1 MGIFSTSDDRFITRM
16 EREEQDM
23 LLEFYNLKKNDPD
36 YPTLPYLLNPEKI
49 HLSSYEDLGQGK
61 VHLKIGYKTSWSG
74 YVTDTI
80 RIRYDQIVLGN
91 ILCEGVEELKKGV
104 YKKIGSI
111 KIPFLSKYKIVS
123 LPVNGS
129 YNIEF
134 KCKSLKALDVNIYVE
149 KEGKLILDSQHREVL
164 RKELENK

>member
-1 MGIFSTSDDRFITRM
+1 MGIFSTSDDRFIARM
-16 EREEQDM
+16 EREEQD
-23 LLEFYNLKKNDPD
+23 LLLKFYNLKKNDPD
-36 YPTLPYLLNPEKI
+36 CPTLPYLLNPEKI
-49 HLSSYEDLGQGK
+49 HLSSYEDLGEGK

-74 YVTDTI
+74 YITDTI
-80 RIRYDQIVLGN
+80 RVRYDQIVLGN
-91 ILCEGVEELKKGV
+91 ILCEGVEELKKGE
-104 YKKIGSI
+104 YKRIGSI

-149 KEGKLILDSQHREVL
+149 KEGKLILDSEYRKIL
-164 RKELENK
+164 GKELENK